1 MDRAAMIAGK
11 WAGVVFGLGGY
22 GRPRAALPLQWLM
35 RLLAV
40 LFFFSIL
47 VCGNSL
53 RAQEVPLSGEAF
65 AKADEAYKAFNKGD
79 YATAAAR
86 AREAVTLRPDVLRI
100 KLLLVDSLVA
110 AGDLNEAD
118 KIVSE
123 SLKIAKSDEMLS
135 RQSAIRLRL
144 ASDPAASAYSA
155 LSRGDSASAIGY
167 ARMAIERAPDV
178 MAYRLLLFSAL
189 LADNRL
195 KEADEAVNSA
205 VELDRDDYVPLIWR
219 AYLRQ
224 RLGQRSDAI
233 SDYALALGRKGLSS
247 RDERN
252 IRIIT
257 ADAALA
263 AGEAQSAIDALQP
276 LVDSDQEVAQRRAA
290 AREALDRPGH
300 ALAALV
306 PPAQDCRPALY
317 APVCSLSPTEFTG
330 STGTPE
336 GPGYVEAEA
345 GFKAY
350 GKKNYA
356 AAAAAAR
363 KAIALEP
370 DNKNYHMLLID
381 SLVSQGKIRDADR
394 AISEAL
400 SKFPDDKELL
410 ARRRGLRQQAVV
422 RRPTPGYAAASA
434 AYRAMAQHDYVAAIA
449 AAKKAFS
456 LNPSRQNR
464 LLLAD
469 AELDAHE
476 PALALEVLAP
486 LDGRNSYDVAAR
498 RGYALQALNRR
509 QEALEAFQIAASMAG
524 NRTERADMLAAQ
536 IGVLVELGRKA
547 EALSIFRQA
556 LDQGEFASK
565 SAVDIAFLASQV
577 GDDQLARVYFGQA
590 HHASRLSAPALQ
602 AAAYASKRTYHNDEA
617 IEYFREAIDAN
628 TNGATPADPQG
639 VFALRREVAELSR
652 TWGFNASI
660 TDSRVGSGPGFFAAP
675 KPAAGWALVG
685 GAELYWRPPVIGN
698 LNGST
703 FDVVVR
709 AFETID
715 AKTGPTGGQTVQGM
729 TGVRWKPFGDITLVF
744 EADRVFKIG
753 SQSINDW
760 LLRTAFFYGVGTDL
774 RVDVPTWTTWQIYA
788 DFNHFVNIHENT
800 ASFDLRIG
808 QSFRLDSINSRLVLF
823 PHLGFFANYD
833 NKLATPQAYAV
844 GPGAMLRYWF
854 REDWYTAPMSYVD
867 LTAQYR
873 FRIDGD
879 KRAEGIF
886 AQALVNY

>member
-1 MDRAAMIAGK
+1 MAAGE
-11 WAGVVFGLGGY
+11 WAGVLLGSGCR
-22 GRPRAALPLQWLM
+22 GRLLTVLPLQLLM
-35 RLLAV
+35 RLIVV
-40 LFFFSIL
+40 LFFSIL
-47 VCGNSL
+47 ACGNPL
-53 RAQEVPLSGEAF
+53 RAQEAPLSGQAY
-65 AKADEAYKAFNKGD
+65 AKADEAYQAFNKGD

-86 AREAVTLRPDVLRI
+86 AREAVNLRPDVLRI
-100 KLLLVDSLVA
+100 RLLLVDSLIA

-118 KIVSE
+118 KVVSE
-123 SLKIAKSDEMLS
+123 SLKIAKSDEMLA

-144 ASDPAASAYSA
+144 AREPAASAYSA
-155 LSRGDSASAIGY
+155 LARGDNAAAIGF
-167 ARMAIERAPDV
+167 ARMAIDRAPDV
-178 MAYRLLLFSAL
+178 MYYRLLLVSAL
-189 LADNRL
+189 VADKQL
-195 KEADEAVNSA
+195 KEAAEVADGAA
-205 VELDRDDYVPLIWR
+205 QLDRDDYVPLIWR

-224 RLGQRSDAI
+224 RLGQRSEAI
-233 SDYALALGRKGLSS
+233 ADYAAALSRKGLVPG
-247 RDERN
+247 DERN

-263 AGEAQSAIDALQP
+263 AGEIQRALDALQP
-276 LVDSDQEVAQRRAA
+276 LADSDPDVALRRAA
-290 AREALDRPGH
+290 ARDALGKPPGTFVTTL
-300 ALAALV
+300 LA
-306 PPAQDCRPALY
+306 PAQDCRATPY
-317 APVCSLSPTEFTG
+317 VPICSLSPAEFTG
-330 STGTPE
+330 SAGKPE
-336 GPGYVEAEA
+336 GPGYADAEV
-345 GFKAY
+345 GFKAFD
-350 GKKNYA
+350 KKDYA
-356 AAAAAAR
+356 TAAAAAR

-370 DNKNYHMLLID
+370 DNKNYRLLLID
-381 SLVSQGKIRDADR
+381 SLAARGKIRDADL

-400 SKFPDDKELL
+400 SKFPDDKELFD
-410 ARRRGLRQQAVV
+410 RRRGLRQQVAV
-422 RRPTPGYAAASA
+422 RPPTPGYAAASV
-434 AYRAMAQHDYVAAIA
+434 AYKAMAQHDYVAAVA

-509 QEALEAFQIAASMAG
+509 EEALEAFQIATSAAR
-524 NRTERADMLAAQ
+524 NRTERANMLAAQ

-565 SAVDIAFLASQV
+565 SAVDIALLASQV

-590 HHASRLSAPALQ
+590 HHAGRLSAPALQ
-602 AAAYASKRTYHNDEA
+602 AAAYAAKRMYHNDEA

-628 TNGATPADPQG
+628 TNGTTPADPQG

-652 TWGFNASI
+652 TWGFNASL
-660 TDSRVGSGPGFFAAP
+660 TDSRVGSGPGFFATP
-675 KPAAGWALVG
+675 TPGPGWALVG

-715 AKTGPTGGQTVQGM
+715 AKTGPTGGQTAQGM
-729 TGVRWKPFGDITLVF
+729 TGVRWKPFGAITLVF
-744 EADRVFKIG
+744 EADRLFKIG
-753 SQSINDW
+753 SQSNDDW
-760 LLRTAFFYGVGTDL
+760 LLRTAFFHGVGTDL
-774 RVDVPTWTTWQIYA
+774 RVDVSTWMTWQFYA
-788 DFNHFVNIHENT
+788 DFNHFVNIHENI
-800 ASFDLRIG
+800 ASADLRIG
-808 QSFRLDSINSRLVLF
+808 QSFRLDSIDSRLVLF

-833 NKLATPQAYAV
+833 NKLAIPQAYAV
-844 GPGAMLRYWF
+844 GPGATLRYWF
-854 REDWYTAPMSYVD
+854 REDRYTAPMSYVD